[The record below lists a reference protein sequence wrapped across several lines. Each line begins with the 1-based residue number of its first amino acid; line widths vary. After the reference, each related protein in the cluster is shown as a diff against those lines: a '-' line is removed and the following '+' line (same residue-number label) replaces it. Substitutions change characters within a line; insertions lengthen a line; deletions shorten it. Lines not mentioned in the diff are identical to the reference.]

1 MNIKILSI
9 IVLTY
14 LNLISISNALVIG
27 SDENEILIDANFS
40 GKDLLV
46 FGAFYADPSQPREKK
61 GDILIEVVGPQE
73 DIVLRKKESFFGFWL
88 NAKSVTFKDVPSF
101 YYLSSTSE
109 LKDSFFEENNIG
121 LLESTD
127 SPVVNWSL
135 INTNWGAINSDKE
148 KEEFYD
154 ALVRNKSYENVFR
167 KTADEI
173 EILDG
178 NLFKTNIPIP
188 NTVPVGVYDVN
199 LYLILNNKIAKDYSY
214 NFTVKRIG
222 IESIIY
228 NFATSFPLIYGFTS
242 LLIALIIGW
251 ISADL
256 FRRFRKA

>member
-1 MNIKILSI
+1 MNIKILLI

-109 LKDSFFEENNIG
+109 LKDSFFEENNIDMSKFKNNTFI
-121 LLESTD
+121 LFEYT
-127 SPVVNWSL
+127 
-135 INTNWGAINSDKE
+135 TNWPETIQLLNKNNIIFSPDFIMPLSVNS
-148 KEEFYD
+148 F
-154 ALVRNKSYENVFR
+154 L
-167 KTADEI
+167 
-173 EILDG
+173 
-178 NLFKTNIPIP
+178 LFN
-188 NTVPVGVYDVN
+188 
-199 LYLILNNKIAKDYSY
+199 
-214 NFTVKRIG
+214 
-222 IESIIY
+222 
-228 NFATSFPLIYGFTS
+228 S
-242 LLIALIIGW
+242 L
-251 ISADL
+251 
-256 FRRFRKA
+256 

>member
-1 MNIKILSI
+1 MNIKILLI

-135 INTNWGAINSDKE
+135 ISTNWGSINSDKE

-188 NTVPVGVYDVN
+188 NTVPVGVYAVN
-199 LYLILNNKIAKDYSY
+199 LIAKRKFNRLVVWQDRKVIDVSIEEGIKDCRKVSIEDTLIKTAMSLGIY
-214 NFTVKRIG
+214 IG
-222 IESIIY
+222 EKSI
-228 NFATSFPLIYGFTS
+228 F
-242 LLIALIIGW
+242 
-251 ISADL
+251 
-256 FRRFRKA
+256 

>member
-1 MNIKILSI
+1 MNFKRFSI
-9 IVLTY
+9 IGLIY
-14 LNLISISNALVIG
+14 FCLISTSNSLVIG

-61 GDILIEVVGPQE
+61 GDILIEVVGPEE

-88 NAKSVTFKDVPSF
+88 NSKSVKFKDVPSF

-121 LLESTD
+121 LLETSQF
-127 SPVVNWSL
+127 PELNWSL
-135 INTNWGAINSDKE
+135 ITTDWGTVSSFDDKQQFFE
-148 KEEFYD
+148 
-154 ALVRNKSYENVFR
+154 ALIRNKSYEKVFK
-167 KTADEI
+167 KTSDEI

-188 NTVPVGVYDVN
+188 NTVPVGIYDVN
-199 LYLILNNKIAKDYSY
+199 LYLILNNEISKDYSY

-222 IESIIY
+222 VESLIY
-228 NFATSFPLIYGFTS
+228 NFANSFPLIYGFTS
-242 LLIALIIGW
+242 LIIALIIGW

>member
-1 MNIKILSI
+1 MKLRRFSI
-9 IVLTY
+9 IGLIY
-14 LNLISISNALVIG
+14 FSLISIASSLVIG

-61 GDILIEVVGPQE
+61 GDILIEVVGPKE

-88 NAKSVTFKDVPSF
+88 NAKSVKFKDVPSF
-101 YYLSSTSE
+101 YYLSSTTQ
-109 LKDSFFEENNIG
+109 LKDRFFEKNSIG
-121 LLESTD
+121 LLETGQL
-127 SPVVNWSL
+127 PEVNWSL
-135 INTNWGAINSDKE
+135 ITTDWGSVSSDDE
-148 KEEFYD
+148 KKEFYD
-154 ALVRNKSYENVFR
+154 ALLRNKSYDNVF
-167 KTADEI
+167 KQTSEEI

-199 LYLILNNKIAKDYSY
+199 LYLILNNEISKDYSY

-222 IESIIY
+222 IESLIY
-228 NFATSFPLIYGFTS
+228 NFANSFPLIYGFTS
-242 LLIALIIGW
+242 LIIALIIGW